1 MKLLTRTMMRIGALV
16 FSCALLLA
24 YFIPIYWM
32 VITSLKS
39 AGGVLVFPPTFLVPE
54 PQWNNFA
61 DAYRAFPF
69 LHYLKNSLIVSI
81 SIILCQC
88 ITVIPAAYAF
98 ARLDFRGKSFF
109 FGLTLASVMIPA
121 QLVFLPIFLLM
132 SKLGLIN
139 TYASLIL
146 PSASSAFGIF
156 MLRQTFK
163 QVPEEIIEAARLD
176 KASELSIIFNI
187 MLPIAR
193 PTLAALGLLTF
204 ISVWNDYFWPFV
216 LTTND
221 TVRTLPLGI
230 ASLKM
235 LDAGLTIPY
244 HTMMAGNLMLIAPV
258 IILFV
263 VAQKQIVS
271 AFTYMGEK

>member
-1 MKLLTRTMMRIGALV
+1 
-16 FSCALLLA
+16 
-24 YFIPIYWM
+24 M

-39 AGGVLVFPPTFLVPE
+39 AGEILVFPPTFLVPE
-54 PQWNNFA
+54 PQWVNFA

-69 LHYLKNSLIVSI
+69 MHYLKNSLIVS
-81 SIILCQC
+81 SAIILCQC
-88 ITVIPAAYAF
+88 LTVIPAAYAF
-98 ARLDFRGKSFF
+98 ARLDFRGKSFL

-121 QLVFLPIFLLM
+121 QLVFLPVFLLM
-132 SKLGLIN
+132 SKLGLLN

-163 QVPEEIIEAARLD
+163 QVPEEILEAARLD
-176 KASELSIIFNI
+176 KAGELSIVFNI
-187 MLPIAR
+187 MIPIAR

-221 TVRTLPLGI
+221 AVRTLPLGI

-258 IILFV
+258 ILLFIL
-263 VAQKQIVS
+263 AQKQIIS

>member
-1 MKLLTRTMMRIGALV
+1 MRIGALAI
-16 FSCALLLA
+16 SCVLLLT

-39 AGGVLVFPPTFLVPE
+39 AGEILVFPPAFLVPE
-54 PQWNNFA
+54 PQWVNFA
-61 DAYRAFPF
+61 EAYRAFPF
-69 LHYLKNSLIVSI
+69 MHYLKNSLIVSGA
-81 SIILCQC
+81 IILCQC
-88 ITVIPAAYAF
+88 LTVIPAAYAF
-98 ARLDFRGKSFF
+98 ARLDFRGKSLF

-121 QLVFLPIFLLM
+121 QLIFLPVFLFM

-163 QVPEEIIEAARLD
+163 QVPEEILEAARLD
-176 KASELSIIFNI
+176 KAGELSIIFNI

-216 LTTND
+216 LTTNEA
-221 TVRTLPLGI
+221 VRTLPLGI

-258 IILFV
+258 IVLFV
-263 VAQKQIVS
+263 LAQKQIIS